1 MPLIVLQNVTDCK
14 SVLSTGRMDNKY
26 YILLVIFIF
35 EIIGGF
41 KTENKPKNNLFQYI
55 FDYNTD
61 LNTVNIYLSL
71 FMKDIEKEGVVR

>member
-1 MPLIVLQNVTDCK
+1 
-14 SVLSTGRMDNKY
+14 MDNKY

-41 KTENKPKNNLFQYI
+41 KTENKPKNFNI
-55 FDYNTD
+55 FSIIKTD
-61 LNTVNIYLSL
+61 LNTINIYLSL